1 MGLAVSLLSGVLP
14 DLPDHMQH
22 LQRTLQLQFL
32 VASFE
37 VLSEVAVRVNR
48 LDCAPELLT
57 LLKAVGS
64 FSVSRNDILEV
75 MKSAQFVTIDCLEVV
90 VADVPPKGLEESL
103 RRGSLGLELRVGDL
117 QSQSI
122 S

>member
-48 LDCAPELLT
+48 LNCVPELLT

-64 FSVSRNDILEV
+64 FSVSRN
-75 MKSAQFVTIDCLEVV
+75 
-90 VADVPPKGLEESL
+90 
-103 RRGSLGLELRVGDL
+103 
-117 QSQSI
+117 
-122 S
+122 